1 MRPFGPMNE
10 NGRLNESGRAGSGAD
25 ALAVGRLSLLR
36 KLMHLAMTLVP
47 AAGWL
52 VSRQAALWLAAALLA
67 ASLALEGVRRGWPA
81 VNRLLWRLLP
91 TVFRA
96 WEGQA
101 VLGSTWLAIGMAL
114 TAFLWDSDIS
124 GTAILFL
131 VWGDPAAEVAGRR
144 WGRRGAGKTLVGSLG
159 CLAACLMAGVVG
171 VGLGG
176 LSPWSV
182 GAGALVATAVE
193 RWSPPPD
200 DNLWMPVLS
209 GLAMALIQLGRG
221 GSVKWF
227 PIAR

>member
-10 NGRLNESGRAGSGAD
+10 NGLLQESNGARAGSD
-25 ALAVGRLSLLR
+25 ALAAGRLSLVR

-52 VSRQAALWLAAALLA
+52 ISRQAALLLAAALLA

-91 TVFRA
+91 SVFRA
-96 WEGQA
+96 WEGRA
-101 VLGSTWLAIGMAL
+101 VLGSTWLAIGLAL
-114 TAFLWDSDIS
+114 TAFLWDSDIG

-131 VWGDPAAEVAGRR
+131 VWGDPVAEVVGRQ
-144 WGRRGAGKTLVGSLG
+144 WGRRGAGKTLVGSVG
-159 CLAACLMAGVVG
+159 CLAACLLAGMVG

-182 GAGALVATAVE
+182 GAGALVATVVE

-209 GLAMALIQLGRG
+209 GLAIALIQLGRG
-221 GSVKWF
+221 ESVKWF
-227 PIAR
+227 PITG